1 MSAYSQKRTFSFDC
15 LVYFLIG
22 RDGSSARR
30 TKEGN
35 TMTDTSGEYTE
46 EHLVGHAI
54 VWGEGWMSPG
64 GDKEVASVVEGLDL
78 SGRTILDI
86 GSGLGGPAIALVA
99 NHDAGKIVSID
110 IQAEQVERSRQLATK
125 RGVSD
130 RITFQLVE
138 PGPFPFEDAN
148 FDVVFS
154 LGVLVQIPN
163 KPSLFADISRV
174 LRPGGTL
181 TANDWLRGDDGPL
194 SAEMLTFME
203 GAGLTYN
210 WATLDE
216 TRGAL
221 EQAGFTDVAIRD
233 RRLWL
238 LGHLQA
244 DIERLEAGSV
254 RDRLIQEFDEEAAE
268 GWLGA
273 WRLMEVMADRGEICT
288 VQLRATKPT

>member
-1 MSAYSQKRTFSFDC
+1 
-15 LVYFLIG
+15 
-22 RDGSSARR
+22 
-30 TKEGN
+30 
-35 TMTDTSGEYTE
+35 MTNTSGEYTE
-46 EHLVGHAI
+46 EHLVGQAI
-54 VWGEGWMSPG
+54 VWGEGWMSLG
-64 GDKEVASVVEGLDL
+64 GDEEVASVVEGLDL

-86 GSGLGGPAIALVA
+86 GSGLGGPVIALAA

-110 IQAEQVERSRQLATK
+110 IQVEQVERSRQLAAK
-125 RGVSD
+125 RGASD
-130 RITFQLVE
+130 RIIFQLVE
-138 PGPFPFEDAN
+138 PGPFPFADAS

-154 LGVLVQIPN
+154 MMVFVQIPN
-163 KPSLFADISRV
+163 KPSLFADIFRV

-194 SAEMLTFME
+194 STEMSTFME

-210 WATLDE
+210 WATPDE
-216 TRGAL
+216 TRDAL
-221 EQAGFTDVAIRD
+221 KQAGFTDIVIRD

-238 LGHLQA
+238 LGHLRA

-254 RDRLIQEFDEEAAE
+254 RDRLIQAFDEEAAE

-273 WRLMEVMADRGEICT
+273 WRLMEVMADRGEICA